1 MGVKCT
7 PQRACARTHTDTRKR
22 TLVVRERRRVTRM
35 IVLLQLADDWF
46 DTHIHTDKHAY
57 THARGGASIDS
68 LSLSHRARCNWR
80 CVRRE
85 ETF

>member
-35 IVLLQLADDWF
+35 IVLLQLADDWL
-46 DTHIHTDKHAY
+46 DTHTY
-57 THARGGASIDS
+57 TQTNTLTHM
-68 LSLSHRARCNWR
+68 HVEVRA
-80 CVRRE
+80 
-85 ETF
+85 